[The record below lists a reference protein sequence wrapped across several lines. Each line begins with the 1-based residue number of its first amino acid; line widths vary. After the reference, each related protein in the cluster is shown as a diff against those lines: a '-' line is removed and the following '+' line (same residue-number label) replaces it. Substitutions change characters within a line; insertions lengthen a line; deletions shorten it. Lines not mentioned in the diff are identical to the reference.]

1 MIPRIAPN
9 QYGVPTLYVN
19 DQPFLI
25 LGGELHNSSSSSADY
40 MEKNVWPALRPLAL
54 NTVIAPVCWETL
66 EPEKGSFDFSL
77 TDSLLLSLIHI

>member
-40 MEKNVWPALRPLAL
+40 MEKMYGPPCVPL
-54 NTVIAPVCWETL
+54 P
-66 EPEKGSFDFSL
+66 
-77 TDSLLLSLIHI
+77 

>member
-25 LGGELHNSSSSSADY
+25 LGGELHNSSSSSAGY

-54 NTVIAPVCWETL
+54 NTVIAPVCL
-66 EPEKGSFDFSL
+66 EML
-77 TDSLLLSLIHI
+77 